1 MHSKTLE
8 ERRAENM
15 QRFMEGMKDFAR
27 DMCAFVAINGFIAM
41 LVLWYIIS
49 HTPAPLVILF

>member
-8 ERRAENM
+8 ERRAENV

-41 LVLWYIIS
+41 LVLSYIIS
-49 HTPAPLVILF
+49 HTPAP